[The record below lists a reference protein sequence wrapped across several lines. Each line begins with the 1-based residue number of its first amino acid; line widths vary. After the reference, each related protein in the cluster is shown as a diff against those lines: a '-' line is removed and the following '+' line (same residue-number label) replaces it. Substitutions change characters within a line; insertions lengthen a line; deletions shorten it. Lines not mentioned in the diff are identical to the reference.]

1 MFVLLFLLV
10 LPYLQTINLQCRKRK
25 HAVVTTGNVG
35 CKAVYDMLMSLSTIG
50 QAQHLITK
58 SHCVKENG
66 GCSIRISRLM
76 ICDARIKQ

>member
-10 LPYLQTINLQCRKRK
+10 LPYLQTIILQCRKRK

-35 CKAVYDMLMSLSTIG
+35 CKAVYDMLMSLCTIG
-50 QAQHLITK
+50 QAQHLTTR

-66 GCSIRISRLM
+66 GWV
-76 ICDARIKQ
+76 QH